1 MTGKGLIARTPAR
14 IALVAH
20 DGRKQALLTW
30 VKEQQE
36 LLSRHYLYGTGT
48 TGELITRETG
58 LIVSCFKSGP
68 LGGDQQIGA
77 KIVDNEIDM
86 LVFFW
91 DPLNVAPHDADVKAL
106 LRIAVLCDIPTAC
119 NHATADFLAIGLRS
133 GSDAGLPSPLHR
145 QNRDAADRVLEVSP

>member
-20 DGRKQALLTW
+20 DGKKQALLKW
-30 VKEQQE
+30 VKEQQD

-48 TGELITRETG
+48 TGSLITRETG

-77 KIVDNEIDM
+77 KIVEREIDM
-86 LVFFW
+86 LIFFW
-91 DPLNVAPHDADVKAL
+91 DPLNAAPHDADVKAL
-106 LRIAVLCDIPTAC
+106 LRIAALCDIPAAY
-119 NHATADFLAIGLRS
+119 NHATADFLAIGLRVAS
-133 GSDAGLPSPLHR
+133 GYGLLPSASRSDVVATGH
-145 QNRDAADRVLEVSP
+145 EVEALP